1 MGRITPKRKSGAS
14 SASSSALK
22 GAKIRVS
29 RRAVKPAPRKP
40 APPASQA
47 LARDIA
53 GLALTKKAFDVTVMD
68 MRGLSAATDFFVL
81 ASAAT
86 DIQAKAVVR
95 AIADGLRPKGVR
107 SCHVEGLEHARWIL
121 MDYVDVVVHVMQP
134 RVRDYYGLEE
144 LWADAPRE
152 EVRD

>member
-1 MGRITPKRKSGAS
+1 MSKRKSAAS
-14 SASSSALK
+14 SASRASRTAAT
-22 GAKIRVS
+22 GTAK
-29 RRAVKPAPRKP
+29 KPAVRRKTG
-40 APPASQA
+40 AASQE
-47 LARDIA
+47 LARA
-53 GLALTKKAFDVTVMD
+53 AANLALTKKAFDVSIMD

-95 AIADGLRPKGVR
+95 AVEEGLRAKGHR
-107 SCHVEGLEHARWIL
+107 PYHVEGLENARWVL

-144 LWADAPRE
+144 LWADAPKE

>member
-1 MGRITPKRKSGAS
+1 MSG
-14 SASSSALK
+14 
-22 GAKIRVS
+22 
-29 RRAVKPAPRKP
+29 
-40 APPASQA
+40 SQA
-47 LARDIA
+47 LARQA
-53 GLALTKKAFDVTVMD
+53 AELALTKKAYDVTVMD

-95 AIADGLRPKGVR
+95 AIEDGLRVKGFKPY
-107 SCHVEGLEHARWIL
+107 HVEGLENARWIL

-144 LWADAPRE
+144 LWADAPKE
-152 EVRD
+152 EVKD

>member
-1 MGRITPKRKSGAS
+1 MGRIMSKRKSAAS
-14 SASSSALK
+14 SASSRGKRATAARPK
-22 GAKIRVS
+22 PKQAARAKP
-29 RRAVKPAPRKP
+29 RADSKT
-40 APPASQA
+40 
-47 LARDIA
+47 LAREA
-53 GLALTKKAFDVTVMD
+53 ANLALTKKAFDVAILD

-95 AIADGLRPKGVR
+95 AIEEGLRAKGHR
-107 SCHVEGLEHARWIL
+107 PYHVEGLESARWVLI
-121 MDYVDVVVHVMQP
+121 DYIDVVVHIMQP

-144 LWADAPRE
+144 LWADAPKE

>member
-1 MGRITPKRKSGAS
+1 MGRTTSKRKSAAS
-14 SASSSALK
+14 SASSRASK
-22 GAKIRVS
+22 GAKT
-29 RRAVKPAPRKP
+29 RAAARKT
-40 APPASQA
+40 AARAAAGSQA
-47 LARDIA
+47 LAREAA

-86 DIQAKAVVR
+86 DIQARAVVR
-95 AIADGLRPKGVR
+95 AVEDGLRARGHKPY
-107 SCHVEGLEHARWIL
+107 HVEGLEHARWIL
-121 MDYVDVVVHVMQP
+121 MDYVDLVVHVMQP

-144 LWADAPRE
+144 LWADAPKE

>member
-1 MGRITPKRKSGAS
+1 LGRTTSKRKSAAS
-14 SASSSALK
+14 SASSRASK
-22 GAKIRVS
+22 GAKT
-29 RRAVKPAPRKP
+29 RAAARKT
-40 APPASQA
+40 AARAAAGSQA
-47 LARDIA
+47 LAREAA

-86 DIQAKAVVR
+86 DIQARAVVR
-95 AIADGLRPKGVR
+95 AVEDGLRARGHKPY
-107 SCHVEGLEHARWIL
+107 HVEGLEHARWIL
-121 MDYVDVVVHVMQP
+121 MDYVDLVVHVMQP

-144 LWADAPRE
+144 LWADAPKE

>member
-1 MGRITPKRKSGAS
+1 MGRITPKRKSAAS
-14 SASSSALK
+14 SASSRASK
-22 GAKIRVS
+22 GAKPGSAAARKPS
-29 RRAVKPAPRKP
+29 GKKPASG
-40 APPASQA
+40 SQD
-47 LARDIA
+47 LARSAA

-95 AIADGLRPKGVR
+95 AIEDGLRARGHRPY
-107 SCHVEGLEHARWIL
+107 HVEGLENARWVL
-121 MDYVDVVVHVMQP
+121 LDYVEVVVHVMQP